1 MNKIRFGEDI
11 GSENKG
17 HMSHFL
23 DGTAYG
29 GHINLVRLLNA
40 NFWTIWGLIGVTYRW
55 GRSGVSFGLP
65 KSRDW
70 SMTDF
75 FNFVSA
81 IRQSTLNI
89 IVFTVVP

>member
-1 MNKIRFGEDI
+1 
-11 GSENKG
+11 
-17 HMSHFL
+17 MSHFS

-40 NFWTIWGLIGVTYRW
+40 NSWTIGEMIGVTYGR

-65 KSRDW
+65 KSCDW

-75 FNFVSA
+75 F
-81 IRQSTLNI
+81 
-89 IVFTVVP
+89 